1 MKFRSLQLEDWRQ
14 FKAVEIQLHPNLT
27 ILTGPNGSGKS
38 TILSLLERCL
48 LTHDPIPFLATPVND
63 AKTGE
68 SGFSIGTLFKRYN
81 PFRRR
86 SNSESPESNEHEIGS
101 IKYSTDFT
109 SKITVQRRDTL
120 QYDVNIYDR
129 KEVNGF
135 KISSHRASPRY
146 QQVQTLPVS
155 GIRPR
160 EAFEYF
166 SQSQRHY
173 QRGDRY
179 HRAGVSVTNPV
190 APMKETL
197 IGFAAFGADNAHL
210 KAVPELV
217 GLFDSFQNLLRNL
230 LPSEIGFEALEVR
243 SPEIVIISRTGEFP
257 LDSASG
263 GLMSLLQTAWEIFLF
278 TKAYGDEAVVI
289 IDEPENHLH
298 PSLQRDF
305 LGNLTRGFPDV
316 QFIVATHSPFVITSV
331 KESKIYALRYS
342 EIPDSSDGMKAVVS
356 QEIDLNSKA
365 KPAEKILNEVLG
377 VPVTIPPW
385 AERDLK
391 EIVNRFESNP
401 IDEHAISSLR
411 SDLNAAN
418 LLDFFP
424 EALGMMARDKTN

>member
-1 MKFRSLQLEDWRQ
+1 M
-14 FKAVEIQLHPNLT
+14 
-27 ILTGPNGSGKS
+27 
-38 TILSLLERCL
+38 
-48 LTHDPIPFLATPVND
+48 
-63 AKTGE
+63 
-68 SGFSIGTLFKRYN
+68 
-81 PFRRR
+81 
-86 SNSESPESNEHEIGS
+86 
-101 IKYSTDFT
+101 
-109 SKITVQRRDTL
+109 
-120 QYDVNIYDR
+120 
-129 KEVNGF
+129 
-135 KISSHRASPRY
+135 
-146 QQVQTLPVS
+146 
-155 GIRPR
+155 
-160 EAFEYF
+160 
-166 SQSQRHY
+166 
-173 QRGDRY
+173 
-179 HRAGVSVTNPV
+179 TNPV